1 MIGCRVER
9 CSLNTGRV
17 YIESKN
23 IEFQPTQI
31 DFNPTSTTAAT
42 TRARCLDE
50 AKEEKDLVKEEQ
62 RGTGRSYETTSKA
75 SQSPQSEDLHDE
87 VV

>member
-1 MIGCRVER
+1 M
-9 CSLNTGRV
+9 NTGRV
-17 YIESKN
+17 YIGRKN

-75 SQSPQSEDLHDE
+75 SPSQQSEDLHDE

>member
-1 MIGCRVER
+1 M
-9 CSLNTGRV
+9 NTGRV

-23 IEFQPTQI
+23 IEFQPTQF
-31 DFNPTSTTAAT
+31 DFNPTSTTTAAAT

-75 SQSPQSEDLHDE
+75 SQSQQSEDLHDE